1 MCTGLV
7 YIDAKSRPYLGN
19 TMELS
24 ELLPWQVAY
33 FPAGT
38 AFTSQVPGKDPL
50 TWTSTHAFAGL
61 MVSGELPQ
69 QGVPIDWRT
78 LIAVRGVND
87 GGLAL
92 SHQAYGDTGETPA
105 SSDTAPMLEATQLGL
120 WLLSNFTTVADV
132 KAALAKQPV
141 NATRSPMAGNVP
153 FPLHLLVT
161 DHTGASI
168 VIEGAN
174 GAFIAHD
181 NPLGVMTNGPSF
193 EWHLTNMDNW
203 THLTNVDQSTATFG
217 TADFTQPDSGIA
229 TSALPASNASVGR
242 FVRAV
247 YYTNFVEKVSDPD
260 AAVMTLSAII
270 NNFDR
275 PRGATKDAPGS
286 AGEGVSFG
294 AGNASLAWSTEYT
307 THTMMADIT
316 RGRFYIRPYTGLNW
330 STIDLSKLTSATQ
343 VTFLPATELDPMG
356 GDLTA
361 ALIQAQASAQAK
373 A

>member
-7 YIDAKSRPYLGN
+7 YIDAQSRPYLGN

-33 FPAGT
+33 FPTGT
-38 AFTSQVPGKDPL
+38 AFTSQVAGKDPL
-50 TWTSTHAFAGL
+50 TWTSKHAFAG
-61 MVSGELPQ
+61 MVVSTVLPQ

-78 LIAVRGVND
+78 FMIVRGVND

-92 SHQAYGDTGETPA
+92 SHQAYGHTGETPA
-105 SSDTAPMLEATQLGL
+105 SSGTDPMLEATQLGL
-120 WLLSNFTTVADV
+120 WILSNFTTVADI

-141 NATRSPMAGNVP
+141 NATQSPMAGMVP

-174 GAFIAHD
+174 GSFIAHD

-203 THLTNVDQSTATFG
+203 THLTNVDQSSAKFG
-217 TADFTQPDSGIA
+217 TAAFTQPDSGIA

-247 YYTNFVEKVSDPD
+247 YYANFVEKVSDPD
-260 AAVMTLSAII
+260 AAVMTLGAII

-275 PRGATKDAPGS
+275 PRGATKDAPGA
-286 AGEGVSFG
+286 AGEGVQFG
-294 AGNASLAWSTEYT
+294 TGKASLAWSTEYT
-307 THTMMADIT
+307 THTMMADIM

-330 STIDLSKLTSATQ
+330 SILDLAQLTGLTSVA
-343 VTFLPATELDPMG
+343 FLPTTELNPMG
-356 GDLTA
+356 GDLNS
-361 ALIQAQASAQAK
+361 ALLKAGGSAPTT
-373 A
+373 